1 MSAVAVL
8 NIFILVI
15 IVLSL
20 AGLLRARKGILNN
33 YDNNLVVKIPFLAV
47 LIGFDT
53 VSCNFQSTT

>member
-47 LIGFDT
+47 LIGFYT
-53 VSCNFQSTT
+53 GHRN